1 MKKSFL
7 DRILHTTRQRVEAA
21 VSADPGLDAIR
32 AKALAAPSPRDFY
45 RALADPTHLALIAE
59 IKRASPS
66 KGTMRKDLDA
76 GSQAAAYQKFGAS
89 ALSVLT
95 EEEYFRGSL
104 EDLARA
110 RAACTLPILRKD
122 FIIHPFQVYE
132 ARAWGADAVL
142 LVAAALTQT
151 GLRELTCVAR
161 ELGMEPLVEIHAE
174 EEILRAVGSGTRI
187 IGINNRDLATF
198 RVDLETTSRLSPR
211 IPKEL
216 LIISESGIRG
226 VEEAKKVASWG
237 VRGILVG
244 EALVTAP
251 HLIEMIRSLTRVPAM
266 RERG

>member
-1 MKKSFL
+1 MKQSFL
-7 DRILHTTRQRVEAA
+7 GRILHTTRQRVDAA
-21 VSADPGLDAIR
+21 VAADPGLDAVR
-32 AKALAAPSPRDFY
+32 AKALAAPPPRDFY
-45 RALADPTHLALIAE
+45 GALADSTHLSLIAE

-76 GSQAAAYQKFGAS
+76 ESQAAAYQKFGAS

-142 LVAAALTQT
+142 LIAAVLCPSEI
-151 GLRELTCVAR
+151 RELADVAR
-161 ELGMEPLVEIHAE
+161 ELGMQPLVEIHAE
-174 EEILRAVGSGTRI
+174 EEIPRAVDSGARI

-198 RVDLETTSRLSPR
+198 RVDLETTFRLASLL
-211 IPKEL
+211 PKEL
-216 LIISESGIRG
+216 LVISESGIRG
-226 VEEAKKVASWG
+226 ISEAKRVASWG
-237 VRGILVG
+237 VKGILVG

-251 HLIEMIRSLTRVPAM
+251 HLMELIRSLTRVSGM
-266 RERG
+266 RKK